1 MEIDHIQASNF
12 IEFTDF
18 NAPITEDR
26 TFSGYID
33 ILDGQQIVVGGMIK
47 SKQTEVENK
56 VPFLGDIPLIG
67 SLFRS
72 TETITEN
79 SEVVIL
85 ITPHIV
91 DMQNENDVEKLKQ
104 KTNEWRHNG
113 SQEIQPESKQDEE
126 K

>member
-1 MEIDHIQASNF
+1 
-12 IEFTDF
+12 
-18 NAPITEDR
+18 EDR

-33 ILDGQQIVVGGMIK
+33 IQDGQQIVVGGMIK

-67 SLFRS
+67 GLFRS
-72 TETITEN
+72 TETIVEN
-79 SEVVIL
+79 SEIVIL

-91 DMQNENDVEKLKQ
+91 DMQNADDIEKLKQ
-104 KTNEWRHNG
+104 KADEWRHNG
-113 SQEIQPESKQDEE
+113 SKEVQSESNQDEDPADDEDTGDTDEE